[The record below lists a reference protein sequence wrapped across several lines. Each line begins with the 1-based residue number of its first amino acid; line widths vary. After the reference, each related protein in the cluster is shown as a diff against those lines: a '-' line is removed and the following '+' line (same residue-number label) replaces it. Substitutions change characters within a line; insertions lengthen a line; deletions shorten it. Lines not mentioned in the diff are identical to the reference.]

1 MVNAYSQGKGCR
13 LDDTPHHLPTR
24 RNYTIMVGEDV
35 HEDLIALD
43 QRRTN
48 RLTVPSQCGD
58 VINSIVIVIFFNI
71 TNNLNYTTSRS
82 SCPRVALYTISQDST
97 CIVPKYRA
105 KGTRLSTHTQLT
117 ACNSIVPPM
126 IHSYH
131 RYLIPNT
138 CSSAWCKESPHTS
151 RPNTYFV
158 LSCSRV
164 NQHSPLRLVFNLQIP
179 PTQYL

>member
-1 MVNAYSQGKGCR
+1 M
-13 LDDTPHHLPTR
+13 
-24 RNYTIMVGEDV
+24 
-35 HEDLIALD
+35 IALD

-48 RLTVPSQCGD
+48 RLTVAVQSATLLL
-58 VINSIVIVIFFNI
+58 SSLLLSSI
-71 TNNLNYTTSRS
+71 TNQQTNYTTSRS

-97 CIVPKYRA
+97 CIVPKYHA
-105 KGTRLSTHTQLT
+105 KGTPPAPWTIIVIPGRLSNRLHPWWP
-117 ACNSIVPPM
+117 I
-126 IHSYH
+126 IH
-131 RYLIPNT
+131 T

-164 NQHSPLRLVFNLQIP
+164 NQHSPLRLVVILQIP

>member
-58 VINSIVIVIFFNI
+58 VINSIVIVIIFNI
-71 TNNLNYTTSRS
+71 TNKLYNLSELLPS
-82 SCPRVALYTISQDST
+82 SCPLHDLARLNVYRTKVSCERYTSSPMDYNSDTWTIIQST
-97 CIVPKYRA
+97 
-105 KGTRLSTHTQLT
+105 
-117 ACNSIVPPM
+117 PPM
-126 IHSYH
+126 VADNSLVLRRGVKNPLTLPARIHT
-131 RYLIPNT
+131 L
-138 CSSAWCKESPHTS
+138 
-151 RPNTYFV
+151 F
-158 LSCSRV
+158 
-164 NQHSPLRLVFNLQIP
+164 
-179 PTQYL
+179 

>member
-71 TNNLNYTTSRS
+71 TNNLCNLSELLSS
-82 SCPRVALYTISQDST
+82 SCPLHDLARLNVYRTKVSCERYTIE
-97 CIVPKYRA
+97 Y
-105 KGTRLSTHTQLT
+105 
-117 ACNSIVPPM
+117 
-126 IHSYH
+126 
-131 RYLIPNT
+131 
-138 CSSAWCKESPHTS
+138 PHTAHCVQLNRS
-151 RPNTYFV
+151 TDDSFV
-158 LSCSRV
+158 SSV
-164 NQHSPLRLVFNLQIP
+164 PHS
-179 PTQYL
+179 

>member
-48 RLTVPSQCGD
+48 RLTVAVQSATLLL
-58 VINSIVIVIFFNI
+58 SSLLLSSI
-71 TNNLNYTTSRS
+71 TNQQTNYTTSRS

-164 NQHSPLRLVFNLQIP
+164 NQHSPLRLVVILQIP

>member
-58 VINSIVIVIFFNI
+58 VINSIVIVIIFNI
-71 TNNLNYTTSRS
+71 TINLG
-82 SCPRVALYTISQDST
+82 I
-97 CIVPKYRA
+97 
-105 KGTRLSTHTQLT
+105 
-117 ACNSIVPPM
+117 
-126 IHSYH
+126 
-131 RYLIPNT
+131 
-138 CSSAWCKESPHTS
+138 
-151 RPNTYFV
+151 
-158 LSCSRV
+158 
-164 NQHSPLRLVFNLQIP
+164 
-179 PTQYL
+179 